1 MKFSFKKVR
10 KSDEKLLFIWRNEK
24 KTRQWSFNKK
34 PISLNEHKTFL
45 KDKISNKK
53 NYMWIFLLDGK
64 PCGLIRINIKGK
76 KVILSYL
83 ISKKY
88 RGKKLASIMLS
99 KVKKKICKKFPK
111 VTIYAQTLSK
121 NIISIKSLLRAG
133 FTLDSSHGKKKIYI
147 HKCV

>member
-1 MKFSFKKVR
+1 MKFSFR
-10 KSDEKLLFIWRNEK
+10 KANKNDEKLLYIWRNEK

-34 PISLNEHKTFL
+34 PISLNEHKKFF
-45 KDKISNKK
+45 KDNISNKK
-53 NYMWIFLLDGK
+53 SYMWIFLLDSK

-76 KVILSYL
+76 KAILSYL

-88 RGKKLASIMLS
+88 RGKKLASIMLIRA
-99 KVKKKICKKFPK
+99 KTKICRKFSK

-133 FTLDSSHGKKKIYI
+133 FTLKNSQGKKKIYM
-147 HKCV
+147 HKCI